1 MIVRTLEMA
10 VAKGRTLRTRREA
23 ITALFPYA
31 VWRWKN
37 GEREMLDAF
46 FRLVGAAEKEII
58 RQSSTGVAPER
69 QGYMWHRAELFF
81 TSRDAV
87 QSIQNLRDVRI
98 LESYLNLLWSERWP
112 LCCDDFS
119 EMCASMS
126 EDFVGIGKSYHR
138 VDLIR
143 MLERFIGQLEREKAP
158 LESAMEGLYLAL
170 REALFG
176 AEKEGS
182 DILTGTRFRTI
193 APFRVLTLAMRT
205 GSHSSFV
212 CALPLMIL

>member
-1 MIVRTLEMA
+1 MIIRKLEMA
-10 VAKGRTLRTRREA
+10 VAKGRTLWTRRKA

-46 FRLVGAAEKEII
+46 FRIVGAAESEII
-58 RQSSTGVAPER
+58 HQSSTGIAPER
-69 QGYMWHRAELFF
+69 QGCMWHRAEPFF
-81 TSRDAV
+81 TNRDAV
-87 QSIQNLRDVRI
+87 QFIRNLQDVRI

-112 LCCDDFS
+112 LCPDGFS

-143 MLERFIGQLEREKAP
+143 MLDHFVGQLEREKAP
-158 LESAMEGLYLAL
+158 LESAMEG
-170 REALFG
+170 
-176 AEKEGS
+176 
-182 DILTGTRFRTI
+182 
-193 APFRVLTLAMRT
+193 
-205 GSHSSFV
+205 
-212 CALPLMIL
+212 